1 MTPPGSGGSGGSGGS
16 RGEASEGGGEF
27 RTVLEPSVRGDVVV
41 IAGAFFGAGFL
52 ILAKKMRDKVELSHY
67 MVWQVQY

>member
-1 MTPPGSGGSGGSGGS
+1 
-16 RGEASEGGGEF
+16 
-27 RTVLEPSVRGDVVV
+27 VRGDVVV